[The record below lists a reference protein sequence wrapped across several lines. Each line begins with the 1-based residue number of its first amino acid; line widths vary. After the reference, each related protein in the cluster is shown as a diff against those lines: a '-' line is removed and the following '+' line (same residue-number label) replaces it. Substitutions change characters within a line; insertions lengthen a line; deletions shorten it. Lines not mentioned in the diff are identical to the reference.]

1 VVGRTEVP
9 PGVKTFDTATL
20 ERVYRAVSLA
30 QQSAALRSPH
40 GPLETTAW
48 IHIAVADLERL
59 DDACV
64 EVLTGND
71 AALEVLAAI
80 SRFDVQLV
88 LPEPRPHAEE
98 RAAAAATLDLVD
110 PVALAVAAHVLA
122 VRAAEDGAELADRLI
137 TFAARRAA
145 GLNLVLDTA
154 NRYLAGWWTARRFAA
169 RIQELSPFEVGG
181 HHVHDGGGAHPD
193 GHNDGDQSD
202 HDDDDRPAHAHDEDC
217 ACIDH
222 ETLTAAYARAWR
234 ALVAAAAAEAEAT
247 EFPESPE
254 RSLYERVADRIDA
267 RARVLTGA
275 KSSASPVA
283 FDERQPEEQDG
294 DHQAAELFLE
304 PCSTTVAVNEAVH
317 VFVGITGEA
326 PLDDTEVDVRAS
338 TGERVRITIR
348 GVARETLGS
357 LPASNRP
364 GSVRIGASAT
374 IDDREL
380 EAPEVTVEVV
390 RERPRCA
397 PHEGGSWE
405 LARVEAHQQVEG
417 CGPARWLDDAASR
430 GRGYAGALL
439 TGAYNA
445 IVVGTQLC
453 VQRAETRRCAQTR
466 EETVQKCTQTRDD
479 GYNRC
484 TQTRDDGYNRCTQT
498 RDDGYRRCCDWWPCS
513 WLCDAWV
520 WVSNIVCV
528 AWVWV
533 SNVVCVAWEWVK
545 NVVCVAWAWIKNV
558 VCVAWEVIK
567 AIVCVIGSVVIGLVK
582 LIAGIAVLL
591 GSIAIAIAAG
601 IARLP
606 CRLLG
611 VRAREEV
618 LPALKLVG
626 IHAVL
631 LRTGKVLL
639 FSYDE
644 GVFPVDGDH
653 PADFSA
659 VADSDRALCAVWDPA
674 TGRADYTESL
684 QRNLFCAHHSFLP
697 DGQVFVNSG
706 QFPLPGLLKSLL
718 PPRLLAP
725 GADKDVHLFDP
736 IAETWTRRPD
746 MQLGRWYPTCVTL
759 PDGRVWIASGTNGW
773 ATSPGLG
780 RGIQNTYEFADTTGQ
795 VGGPIRTP
803 FFWFHLYPFAHVL
816 PSGLLF
822 THSKRSTRLF
832 DPRTGR
838 WRRIAPAVGIDAAP
852 GDTRWP
858 FSRSGPGPGTCVLLP
873 LRPEEREGEWV
884 YPAGRLMILGGGGAE
899 AAPEPEIRGE
909 TYDLRADTPAT
920 RTVEILDLDERRP
933 QWRWAKQHMANGRVM
948 PDTVLLPDGNVLV
961 VGGGRFGK
969 SGGLLAHFASVER
982 GGEPDKGAL
991 DPVLEP
997 ELFDPDTET
1006 WRPLCRKPI
1015 GRLYHTSSL
1024 LLADGR
1030 VLVAGH
1036 DGALNMQ
1043 PYDRSRYE
1051 LEIFSPPYL
1060 YRSDGSLA
1068 PRPVIAA
1075 APAAIDYGGH
1085 FEISVDVTVRDAAL
1099 IRPTAVTHQINTEQR
1114 YVGLPVSR
1122 GERSDTYV
1130 ATAPPTRGIA
1140 PPGWY
1145 LLFVVDT
1152 DGTPSV
1158 GHWVQLR

>member
-1 VVGRTEVP
+1 MNA
-9 PGVKTFDTATL
+9 FDSATL
-20 ERVYRAVSLA
+20 ERLYRSISLA
-30 QQSAALRSPH
+30 QQSGALRSHH

-48 IHIAVADLERL
+48 IHIAIADLERL
-59 DDACV
+59 DGACV
-64 EVLTGND
+64 GVIIGDDVALDVLTTI
-71 AALEVLAAI
+71 A
-80 SRFDVQLV
+80 RFDTPFVVPQ
-88 LPEPRPHAEE
+88 RRRYAED
-98 RAAAAATLDLVD
+98 RATAAATLDLVD

-122 VRAAEDGAELADRLI
+122 VRGGEHGQTRAEQLI
-137 TFAARRAA
+137 AFAARRAA
-145 GLNLVLDTA
+145 GLNLVLEAA
-154 NRYLAGWWTARRFAA
+154 NRYLAGWWTARRFGA
-169 RIQELSPFEVGG
+169 RLQELSPFEVGG
-181 HHVHDGGGAHPD
+181 HHAHNGGSGQADNHQH
-193 GHNDGDQSD
+193 GGTGDHED
-202 HDDDDRPAHAHDEDC
+202 HDDPAHVHGADC

-222 ETLTAAYARAWR
+222 QTLTVAYVRAWR
-234 ALVAAAAAEAEAT
+234 ALVETASAEAEAT

-267 RARVLTGA
+267 QARVLTAA

-283 FDERQPEEQDG
+283 FDEHPAEEEDG
-294 DHQAAELFLE
+294 ERAAAELFLA
-304 PCSTTVAVNEAVH
+304 PCAATVTVNEALH
-317 VFVGITGEA
+317 VWVGIT
-326 PLDDTEVDVRAS
+326 DDANVDDIDVEVRAS
-338 TGERVRITIR
+338 NGERVRITVPGRIR
-348 GVARETLGS
+348 EALAS
-357 LPASNRP
+357 LPASSQP
-364 GSVRIGASAT
+364 GSVQITAAARV
-374 IDDREL
+374 DNREL

-397 PHEGGSWE
+397 PSEGGSWE
-405 LARVEAHQQVEG
+405 LAQVEAHQQVEA
-417 CGPARWLDDAASR
+417 CTPAKWLDEAASR
-430 GRGYAGALL
+430 VRGYAGALI

-453 VQRAETRRCAQTR
+453 VQRAETQRCAQTR
-466 EETVQKCTQTRDD
+466 EEAVQKCTQTRDE

-484 TQTRDDGYNRCTQT
+484 TQTRDEGYNRCAQT
-498 RDDGYRRCCDWWPCS
+498 RDEGYNRCCDWWPCS
-513 WLCDAWV
+513 WLCNAWV

-528 AWVWV
+528 AW
-533 SNVVCVAWEWVK
+533 E
-545 NVVCVAWAWIKNV
+545 WIKNV
-558 VCVAWEVIK
+558 VCVAWEWIKNVICVAWEVIK
-567 AIVCVIGSVVIGLVK
+567 AFVCIVVSVVIGLVK
-582 LIAGIAVLL
+582 LAVGLALLLGAIAV
-591 GSIAIAIAAG
+591 SIAAG
-601 IARLP
+601 IVRLP
-606 CRLLG
+606 CRLFG
-611 VRAREEV
+611 VRTREEV
-618 LPALKLVG
+618 LATLKVVG
-626 IHAVL
+626 IHAIL

-639 FSYDE
+639 MSYDE

-659 VADSDRALCAVWDPA
+659 VADSDRALCAVWDPT
-674 TGRADYTESL
+674 TGRADYSTTL
-684 QRNLFCAHHSFLP
+684 RRNLFCAHHSYLP
-697 DGQVFVNSG
+697 DGRVFVNSG

-725 GADKDVHLFDP
+725 GADKDVHVFDP
-736 IAETWTRRPD
+736 TSEAWTRLPD

-759 PDGRVWIASGTNGW
+759 ADGRVFVASGTNGW

-780 RGIQNTYEFADTTGQ
+780 RGIQNTYEFADATGQ

-803 FFWFHLYPFAHVL
+803 FLWFHLYPFAHVL

-832 DPRTGR
+832 DPNTGR
-838 WRRIAPAVGIDAAP
+838 WSRIAPAVGVNAAP
-852 GDTRWP
+852 GNTRWP
-858 FSRSGPGPGTCVLLP
+858 FSRSGPGPGTSVLLP

-884 YPAGRLMILGGGGAE
+884 YPAGRVMILGGGGAE
-899 AAPEPEIRGE
+899 AAPEPEITGE

-920 RTVEILDLDERRP
+920 RTVEILDLGERRP
-933 QWRWAKQHMANGRVM
+933 RWRWARHHMANGRVM
-948 PDTVLLPDGNVLV
+948 PDTVLLPDGSVLV
-961 VGGGRFGK
+961 VGGGRYGK

-997 ELFDPDTET
+997 ELFDPNAET

-1051 LEIFSPPYL
+1051 LEVFSPPYL
-1060 YRSDGSLA
+1060 FSSDGSFA

-1075 APAAIDYGGH
+1075 APEGIEYGSR
-1085 FEISVDVTVRDAAL
+1085 FEIRVDGSVWDAAL
-1099 IRPTAVTHQINTEQR
+1099 IRPSAVTHQLNTEQR
-1114 YVGLPVSR
+1114 YVGLR
-1122 GERSDTYV
+1122 LEHDDTSDTFV
-1130 ATAPPTRGIA
+1130 LTAPPTGGVA

-1158 GHWVQLR
+1158 GHWIQLR